1 MKLFKDINFKN
12 HPYANGVIGT
22 LDLGDGLVLSVVQ
35 GDGLYGNAKDNT
47 FEIALFNGDDYVPL
61 DDYEDVMG
69 WQTPDQIDAILT
81 KIQKNSQKFLKLLND

>member
-1 MKLFKDINFKN
+1 MEISI
-12 HPYANGVIGT
+12 VIPT
-22 LDLGDGLVLSVVQ
+22 YNSELIIEELVSKIFLVSTTSFEIIVVN
-35 GDGLYGNAKDNT
+35 DKSKDNT